1 MLRHGT
7 EIYEFKIA
15 RNTGRMD
22 NDIPDEFGNV
32 DAAAPVNVFDGMGK
46 ITDLCIKLQGK
57 DNFDN

>member
-1 MLRHGT
+1 
-7 EIYEFKIA
+7 
-15 RNTGRMD
+15 MD